1 MEIGA
6 RKVNDLEKKHT
17 VHKTQNWKKN
27 TEGREWTRHREINR
41 TNWTKQLTLVV
52 PALIVI
58 HTLRTIPGG
67 LLRIVGACPTNKIQ

>member
-27 TEGREWTRHREINR
+27 TN
-41 TNWTKQLTLVV
+41 V
-52 PALIVI
+52 
-58 HTLRTIPGG
+58 
-67 LLRIVGACPTNKIQ
+67 NKY